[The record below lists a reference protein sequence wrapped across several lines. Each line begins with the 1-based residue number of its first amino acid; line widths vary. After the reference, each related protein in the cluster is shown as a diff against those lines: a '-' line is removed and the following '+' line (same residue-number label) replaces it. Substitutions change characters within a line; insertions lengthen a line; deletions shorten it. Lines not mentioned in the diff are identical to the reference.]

1 MGINQVAERF
11 QLLSGVDDGKLQ
23 KWMPLISESASY
35 VKSLLKPD
43 VKEEKYG
50 DLLSSAAGTYAYYKW
65 SLYSN
70 SGDIKQF
77 KAGDITVT
85 ENSGN
90 NNQNSLVLWKQSLD
104 EIAHL
109 TKNNSFFFE
118 GVLA

>member
-1 MGINQVAERF
+1 MGINQVTERF
-11 QLLSGVDDGKLQ
+11 KLLSGVDGEELL
-23 KWMPLISESASY
+23 KWMPLINESDSY

-43 VKEEKYG
+43 VKEENYS

-77 KAGDITVT
+77 KAGDITIT
-85 ENSGN
+85 ENSSDTN
-90 NNQNSLVLWKQSLD
+90 DNALVLWKQSLD

-109 TKNNSFFFE
+109 TRDNSFFFE